1 VYRFLHP
8 FRQTSPL
15 RGLNVYR
22 PVSDQGL
29 YAPGHRREETGPFVR
44 FSVAIGTVFIIKA
57 GKKISVPLKGTIIMM
72 MYLKGESVKNQK
84 IPDEKMNS

>member
-1 VYRFLHP
+1 
-8 FRQTSPL
+8 
-15 RGLNVYR
+15 
-22 PVSDQGL
+22 
-29 YAPGHRREETGPFVR
+29 
-44 FSVAIGTVFIIKA
+44 VFIIKA